1 MRQTAPMLELSTP
14 SSHLYP
20 GARCRVEQGEI
31 ADGPVVLLFADGS
44 RTGGR
49 LAGTR
54 LQLSAYE
61 TRAGTAI
68 PARLWQIDTQTLRIA
83 ARLR

>member
-1 MRQTAPMLELSTP
+1 MLELSAP

-20 GARCRVEQGEI
+20 GALCRVEEGAL
-31 ADGPVVLLFADGS
+31 ADGPVVMLFADGS

-49 LAGTR
+49 LAGSQ
-54 LQLSAYE
+54 LQLMAYE

-68 PARLWQIDTQTLRIA
+68 PARLWQIDTQTMRIA

>member
-1 MRQTAPMLELSTP
+1 MLELSAP

-20 GARCRVEQGEI
+20 GALCRVEEGAL
-31 ADGPVVLLFADGS
+31 ADGPVVVLFADGS
-44 RTGGR
+44 RAGGE
-49 LAGTR
+49 LAGGQ

-61 TRAGTAI
+61 TRAGTPI

-83 ARLR
+83 ARLH